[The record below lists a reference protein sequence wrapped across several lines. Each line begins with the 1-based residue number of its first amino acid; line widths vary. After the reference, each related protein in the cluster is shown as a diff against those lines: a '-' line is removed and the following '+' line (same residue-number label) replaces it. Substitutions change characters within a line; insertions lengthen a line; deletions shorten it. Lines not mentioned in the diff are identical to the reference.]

1 MLKNVQIVANK
12 ICFIYIMNKTTNY
25 VLTGL
30 ALFFGISIFMDRLK
44 MLPMF
49 EGMENTEEKDK
60 NKDNDKE
67 QESLVTKD
75 TPIVTY
81 NF

>member
-1 MLKNVQIVANK
+1 
-12 ICFIYIMNKTTNY
+12 MNKTTNY

-44 MLPMF
+44 MFPLF

-60 NKDNDKE
+60 NKDNEKDNDKK

>member
-1 MLKNVQIVANK
+1 
-12 ICFIYIMNKTTNY
+12 MNKTTNY

-60 NKDNDKE
+60 NKDKDKE